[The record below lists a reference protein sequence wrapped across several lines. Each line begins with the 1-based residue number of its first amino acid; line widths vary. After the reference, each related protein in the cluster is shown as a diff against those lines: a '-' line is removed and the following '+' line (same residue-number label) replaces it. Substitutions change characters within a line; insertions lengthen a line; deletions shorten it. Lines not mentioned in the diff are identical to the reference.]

1 MSGTPPRAHRR
12 PLHER
17 SGSHTNALAAIR
29 IVPYSPPRPLSTAS
43 SRHGRDVSTSD
54 KGLDLES
61 TAASGASST
70 YRGDG
75 ARESFPGHLNRDRDH
90 GRDSRRGKITAH
102 QPHHAPETAA
112 PATLSRPLAT
122 AQGHHVSG
130 PNVPSHHRSRSSG
143 RQTAP
148 TPDRAEAA
156 SPTPKMIDARD
167 ISQLYASSYAE
178 DPAHAAGIASPGR
191 PPSRR
196 RNLITVHTGRGTFA
210 IQGHGSAAAFQSPSL
225 SLSLSTQSSFERLSD
240 LFSSDGGRPSTPLS
254 TLPERTPSPCTSL
267 ESPSSRLLGGDHI
280 TAGSSSSPWNYRLV
294 GGLRKVP
301 VTPDP
306 KQNQP
311 GPQPRL
317 SATTLPFTLFDTRA
331 PTTPRDTTHHAEE
344 AAPDSPRSLLN
355 KASFQSSQSTSTAS
369 GETNYKVYGA
379 SSPAPANTTAPDTG
393 SLRASSSG
401 DSSDANFHILGR
413 SSPAPTPL
421 PPSPSLSPTR
431 TTFASDAR
439 YILLPDLSPTAFAS
453 AQAKIRPEYSQESLV
468 VPPLQPVKRK
478 FSFEGIAL
486 HTSRSRESFRTG
498 SLSSINSI
506 IGQEAIQAFLS
517 TPLVLRRPSDPS
529 AFTGSGSGA
538 DSWASTSTNLI
549 APNPQMQAHPH
560 QWSSQLS
567 TVPSESEGGSEPV
580 SRSVSPLSSG
590 WRSSGYQ
597 GSHSRQMLSIS
608 SSLAAREEDAASQSQ
623 SLSESLDRPH
633 PTLARATTVRL
644 VQDHDEHGDGLAE
657 LHDFYPPLNQRP
669 SRRRLGSFL
678 SSSSSD
684 RNLHSSASS
693 RSNSLNSVSIPTW
706 ARLYYGSGERRWL
719 RQAASSDS
727 MGTDYNDGGSR
738 PTSSFRTGSPST
750 EHLPLN
756 IYSPRRRPRE
766 VRHMPMAHPASD
778 SGSLDINPVS
788 PAGVPL
794 RSVFRRQTSSIWS
807 PHLARDQ
814 RASGYS
820 IWEPP
825 SIDWSTESGPLGR
838 RNVQIVLFI
847 LGFILPLSWMVG
859 AVLPLPPKPQ
869 PDMIQRPSDSALDV
883 SSRLP
888 TRSNLAEDIAYYN
901 TRWWRNLNRIMSVVG
916 LLIIAVIVVL
926 VVVGTKQG
934 WGS

>member
-1 MSGTPPRAHRR
+1 MSGTPPRAQRR

-29 IVPYSPPRPLSTAS
+29 VVPYSPPRPLSITS
-43 SRHGRDVSTSD
+43 SHPSACEPFPSHLDRDHD
-54 KGLDLES
+54 
-61 TAASGASST
+61 
-70 YRGDG
+70 
-75 ARESFPGHLNRDRDH
+75 RDRD
-90 GRDSRRGKITAH
+90 SYRGKIAAH
-102 QPHHAPETAA
+102 HPNHALGAAA

-122 AQGHHVSG
+122 ARGLHVSG
-130 PNVPSHHRSRSSG
+130 SNVPSHRRNRSSG
-143 RQTAP
+143 HQTAL

-156 SPTPKMIDARD
+156 SPTSPTPSTRIDARD
-167 ISQLYASSYAE
+167 ISHPYASSYAQGQE
-178 DPAHAAGIASPGR
+178 PPKPSTSSTLGIASPGGR
-191 PPSRR
+191 PVSRR
-196 RNLITVHTGRGTFA
+196 RNLITVNTGRGTFA
-210 IQGHGSAAAFQSPSL
+210 VQPLSATRQGHGTAASSFQSPSL

-240 LFSSDGGRPSTPLS
+240 LFSSDGRPSTPLS

-267 ESPSSRLLGGDHI
+267 ESPTSRLLGGGDHV
-280 TAGSSSSPWNYRLV
+280 AGSSSSPWNYRLV
-294 GGLRKVP
+294 GGLRKVA
-301 VTPDP
+301 VTPDS
-306 KQNQP
+306 KQNQAR
-311 GPQPRL
+311 PQLQPHPRPL
-317 SATTLPFTLFDTRA
+317 SSHPFTLLDTRPPA
-331 PTTPRDTTHHAEE
+331 ATERDTTPDEAP

-355 KASFQSSQSTSTAS
+355 KASFQSSQSASTAS

-379 SSPAPANTTAPDTG
+379 SSPAPANTTAPDTA
-393 SLRASSSG
+393 SLRAYSSSD
-401 DSSDANFHILGR
+401 DSETNFRILGR
-413 SSPAPTPL
+413 SSPAPSSPP
-421 PPSPSLSPTR
+421 PPSPGLSPER
-431 TTFASDAR
+431 TFASDAS
-439 YILLPDLSPTAFAS
+439 YCLVLPDFSPAAS
-453 AQAKIRPEYSQESLV
+453 SAAPGKIRQEFSQESLV
-468 VPPLQPVKRK
+468 VQPLQPVKRK
-478 FSFEGIAL
+478 YSFEGIAL
-486 HTSRSRESFRTG
+486 RTSRSRESFRTG
-498 SLSSINSI
+498 SLTSINSI
-506 IGQEAIQAFLS
+506 IGQEAIQAFLA

-529 AFTGSGSGA
+529 ASASASIGPGA
-538 DSWASTSTNLI
+538 DSRASPSTSLI
-549 APNPQMQAHPH
+549 APNPPMQAHPH

-567 TVPSESEGGSEPV
+567 TVPSESEGGSEPPV

-608 SSLAAREEDAASQSQ
+608 SSLAAREEDSASQSQ
-623 SLSESLDRPH
+623 SQSDSLDRPQ
-633 PTLARATTVRL
+633 PALTRATTVRL

-669 SRRRLGSFL
+669 SRRRLGSLL

-706 ARLYYGSGERRWL
+706 ARLYYGSGERKWL

-727 MGTDYNDGGSR
+727 MATDYYNDGGSR
-738 PTSSFRTGSPST
+738 PSSSFRSGSPST
-750 EHLPLN
+750 EHLSLN

-766 VRHMPMAHPASD
+766 VRPPPMAQAASD
-778 SGSLDINPVS
+778 SGSVDNNH
-788 PAGVPL
+788 VPL

-847 LGFILPLSWMVG
+847 VGFILPLSWMVG

-869 PDMIQRPSDSALDV
+869 HDMIQRPSESALDV
-883 SSRLP
+883 SSRLQSRT
-888 TRSNLAEDIAYYN
+888 TRSNLAEDIAYHN
-901 TRWWRNLNRIMSVVG
+901 TRWWRNLNRIMAVVG
-916 LLIIAVIVVL
+916 LLIIAVIVTL
-926 VVVGTKQG
+926 VVVGIKQG